1 MFNRQEGSAELEPWA
16 VSDDNGARRGERAI
30 WNFITRVG
38 AHHSTRRR
46 TNSAREPTNNSHASP
61 TNNAPAPRTQPPPRR
76 PRTPQTKLFIAPPP
90 RHVFV
95 TGNTRI
101 FTGGQTAK
109 PSDISRGASAM
120 STRSSTSL
128 AGCAVRV
135 CITNAPI
142 CENVLVTFRLSNLQ
156 VRPTTQLRSIT

>member
-1 MFNRQEGSAELEPWA
+1 MERDVASERYEISLRGSARTTLQ
-16 VSDDNGARRGERAI
+16 DGGQTARVNPRIIHTRALQ
-30 WNFITRVG
+30 ITR
-38 AHHSTRRR
+38 
-46 TNSAREPTNNSHASP
+46 
-61 TNNAPAPRTQPPPRR
+61 PAPRTQPPPRR

-142 CENVLVTFRLSNLQ
+142 CENVLVTFRLINLQ
-156 VRPTTQLRSIT
+156 VRPTTQVRSIT